1 MGFFTDWRSHY
12 AVGFTYGLT
21 LRLLSKTVAEQ
32 KIVELDIWGW
42 EREWEQNL
50 KGENPN
56 DPMSSHQIEE
66 AAAWGKGARAARGLN
81 PPLPV
86 PPYPLHA

>member
-12 AVGFTYGLT
+12 AVGYAYGLT
-21 LRLLSKTVAEQ
+21 LRVLSKASAEQ

-42 EREWEQNL
+42 IREVAQHDSDL
-50 KGENPN
+50 TL
-56 DPMSSHQIEE
+56 HQIEE
-66 AAAWGKGARAARGLN
+66 AKAWGAGARKARGVN

-86 PPYPLHA
+86 PPYPLHV